1 MSTDRRFSDEEV
13 AYILERAVAAE
24 PIANE
29 ESPSMPMVAD
39 RTAPRGI
46 TLAQLKEIA
55 TESGLSVAAV
65 SDAAAA
71 VERGDLTPT
80 SRTVVAGLPVGVSR
94 TIALDRPVSDA
105 EWERLVVAL
114 RETFQA
120 RGKVGREGSLRHW
133 SNGNLQALLE
143 PTATGYRLRLQ
154 TRKGDAAPMVGFG
167 AIMLVAA
174 ALTAGGA
181 VASGGSAVASGW
193 LASMVA
199 LPGIAIIARTVFT
212 LPRWARSR
220 AAQMEAFAETASRI
234 LGESKSDAL
243 AAGESETRRLPE

>member
-13 AYILERAVAAE
+13 AYILERAAAAE
-24 PIANE
+24 PAEGE
-29 ESPSMPMVAD
+29 ESPSTAMVAD
-39 RTAPRGI
+39 RTASRGI
-46 TLAQLKEIA
+46 TLEQLKEIA

-65 SDAAAA
+65 TSAAAA

-80 SRTVVAGLPVGVSR
+80 ARTTLAGLPVGVSR
-94 TIALDRPVSDA
+94 TITLDRPVSDA

-154 TRKGDAAPMVGFG
+154 TRKGDAAPLIGFG
-167 AIMLVAA
+167 AIMLLTGVFVAGAA
-174 ALTAGGA
+174 ASSGA
-181 VASGGSAVASGW
+181 PVAASGW
-193 LASMVA
+193 VAGMLAV
-199 LPGIAIIARTVFT
+199 PGLAVIARTLLT

-220 AAQMEAFAETASRI
+220 ATQMEEFAETAARI
-234 LGESKSDAL
+234 LD
-243 AAGESETRRLPE
+243 P